1 MPEGK
6 PREVK
11 VVLLGHQGVG
21 KSSIVL
27 RFVTNN
33 FRQFSESTIG
43 ASYMSKLVV
52 VDEKAIKFQIWDTA
66 GQEKYH
72 SLAPMYYRNAAAA
85 VLVYDITKASTFK
98 TLQNW
103 VYELEQRGPKEIALA
118 IVGNKADLSAQRE
131 VEQKTAREYAEE
143 IGGVFLEPS
152 AKNNE
157 GIADVF
163 REISRILPA
172 YMPQEGATLRPS
184 LAPPSSNNNSRSN
197 EGGCGC

>member
-11 VVLLGHQGVG
+11 VVLLGHQGTG

-52 VDEKAIKFQIWDTA
+52 VDDKAIKFQIWDTA

-98 TLQNW
+98 TLQN
-103 VYELEQRGPKEIALA
+103 
-118 IVGNKADLSAQRE
+118 
-131 VEQKTAREYAEE
+131 
-143 IGGVFLEPS
+143 IGGP
-152 AKNNE
+152 
-157 GIADVF
+157 
-163 REISRILPA
+163 RIL
-172 YMPQEGATLRPS
+172 GSGILGS
-184 LAPPSSNNNSRSN
+184 
-197 EGGCGC
+197 GI

>member
-1 MPEGK
+1 MPESK

-131 VEQKTAREYAEE
+131 VDDKTARDYAEE
-143 IGGVFLEPS
+143 IGGVFLETS

-163 REISRILPA
+163 REISRILPDFV
-172 YMPQEGATLRPS
+172 PQEGTALRPS
-184 LAPPSSNNNSRSN
+184 LAPPSSNNNSRPSDS
-197 EGGCGC
+197 GCSC

>member
-1 MPEGK
+1 
-6 PREVK
+6 
-11 VVLLGHQGVG
+11 
-21 KSSIVL
+21 
-27 RFVTNN
+27 
-33 FRQFSESTIG
+33 
-43 ASYMSKLVV
+43 MSKLVV

-143 IGGVFLEPS
+143 IGGVFLETS

-172 YMPQEGATLRPS
+172 YMPQEGAAP
-184 LAPPSSNNNSRSN
+184 APPVSHSHRIYYI
-197 EGGCGC
+197 GYPI

>member
-143 IGGVFLEPS
+143 IGGVFFTHKYFLLV
-152 AKNNE
+152 K
-157 GIADVF
+157 I
-163 REISRILPA
+163 
-172 YMPQEGATLRPS
+172 TTT
-184 LAPPSSNNNSRSN
+184 
-197 EGGCGC
+197 